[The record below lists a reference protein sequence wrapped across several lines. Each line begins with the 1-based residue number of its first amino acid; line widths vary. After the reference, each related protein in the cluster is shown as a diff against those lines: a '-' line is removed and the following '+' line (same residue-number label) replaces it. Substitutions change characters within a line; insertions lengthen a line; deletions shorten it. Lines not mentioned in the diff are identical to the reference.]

1 MSLKKELSEFKE
13 TNPPPSKEGS
23 VMNYADKEAVEYDGP
38 ANPDRVGYPS
48 ELPDEESDEESA
60 SELPDEESDEES
72 ASELPDEESDE
83 DDCGCCDPHC
93 PCDGH
98 KQLRF
103 L

>member
-60 SELPDEESDEES
+60 SELPDEESDE
-72 ASELPDEESDE
+72 

>member
-1 MSLKKELSEFKE
+1 
-13 TNPPPSKEGS
+13 
-23 VMNYADKEAVEYDGP
+23 
-38 ANPDRVGYPS
+38 
-48 ELPDEESDEESA
+48 LP
-60 SELPDEESDEES
+60 
-72 ASELPDEESDE
+72 DE

>member
-1 MSLKKELSEFKE
+1 
-13 TNPPPSKEGS
+13 
-23 VMNYADKEAVEYDGP
+23 MNYADKEAVEYDGP

-48 ELPDEESDEESA
+48 
-60 SELPDEESDEES
+60 
-72 ASELPDEESDE
+72 DEESDE

>member
-1 MSLKKELSEFKE
+1 
-13 TNPPPSKEGS
+13 
-23 VMNYADKEAVEYDGP
+23 MNYADKEAVEYDGP

-48 ELPDEESDEESA
+48 DEESDEESA
-60 SELPDEESDEES
+60 SELPDEG
-72 ASELPDEESDE
+72 SDE